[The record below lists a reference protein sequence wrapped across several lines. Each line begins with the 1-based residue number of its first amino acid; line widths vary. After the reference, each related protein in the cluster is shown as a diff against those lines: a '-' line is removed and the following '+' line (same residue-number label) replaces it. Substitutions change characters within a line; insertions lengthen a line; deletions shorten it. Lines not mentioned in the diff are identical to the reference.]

1 MGLGLA
7 LVEIPH
13 DVLRIAGAVIDIA
26 REGDRAGP
34 GIVGRRP
41 RAVAGSPA
49 GRQARDVGRE
59 HTRRGRQGHR
69 IVGSRVA
76 AARAAVGDILD
87 AVKAQSVDRGIDVD
101 CGFAPFSEIHNLTDN
116 DSKYS

>member
-13 DVLRIAGAVIDIA
+13 DVFRFAGAVIDIA

-41 RAVAGSPA
+41 RTVRFFPA
-49 GRQARDVGRE
+49 GRQARDVG
-59 HTRRGRQGHR
+59 
-69 IVGSRVA
+69 
-76 AARAAVGDILD
+76 
-87 AVKAQSVDRGIDVD
+87 
-101 CGFAPFSEIHNLTDN
+101 
-116 DSKYS
+116 